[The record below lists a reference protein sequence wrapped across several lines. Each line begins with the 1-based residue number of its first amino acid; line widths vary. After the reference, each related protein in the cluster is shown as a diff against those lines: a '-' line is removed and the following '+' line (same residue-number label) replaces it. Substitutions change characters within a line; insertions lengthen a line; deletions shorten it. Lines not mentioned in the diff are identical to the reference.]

1 MRREHGLGRIGV
13 QFDDE
18 HAILR
23 YLPLTFIV
31 HCTILD
37 MSKPGRS
44 CPATFEAASPKR
56 RMEMFND
63 LGDLTQRVFGM
74 QPAIAFQTAALKAA
88 PVIAQEAA
96 DHVKE
101 WADQS
106 ATFLKEVFAA
116 KTPVKV
122 AEIQTAHSRTCNRKL
137 QRAREE
143 AQ

>member
-1 MRREHGLGRIGV
+1 MTSE
-13 QFDDE
+13 
-18 HAILR
+18 
-23 YLPLTFIV
+23 TF
-31 HCTILD
+31 
-37 MSKPGRS
+37 
-44 CPATFEAASPKR
+44 
-56 RMEMFND
+56 
-63 LGDLTQRVFGM
+63 TQRVFGM

-122 AEIQTAHSRTCNRKL
+122 AEIQTAHSRNVIESFSVRWKKL
-137 QRAREE
+137 RELYVSVIKK
-143 AQ
+143 AYHPVPA